1 MYCEAKKEESISI
14 YKNNLHSLMD
24 AMGRAVFD
32 VKTKVAVQ
40 LRQFVV
46 KSPSFHFR
54 PSFCGLRRRKTRT
67 FVVLHTT
74 STNSCMKC
82 DHGS

>member
-40 LRQFVV
+40 L
-46 KSPSFHFR
+46 
-54 PSFCGLRRRKTRT
+54 KTVR
-67 FVVLHTT
+67 
-74 STNSCMKC
+74 S
-82 DHGS
+82 